1 MTRARNTA
9 DTQTASG
16 GPVSPGIAGKNAIIN
31 GGMDI
36 WQRGTSITTSGAYT
50 TDRWAEVSG
59 NSIVYTRSTDVP
71 SGLGFT
77 YSVSRAGTGS
87 NMNQR
92 IESLQAAPLAGQTA
106 TLSFYYKSTVG
117 SDSLNVQMWYANT
130 ADNFASLT
138 QIGSTQTVSTPSS
151 SWTRFTYT
159 VAIPSG
165 GANGIGIYIYRGS
178 GATSTTFITGV
189 QLELGSVATPFS
201 RAGGTIQGE
210 LAACQRYYQVA
221 TRNDAWA
228 HGSCISTSA
237 SNAGVSLLAEMRA
250 APTITLST
258 TGTTSGTI
266 NYLNSAGNYPGT
278 TGTLV
283 ATAITKNGFVVAGS
297 LYTSAFTAGQSVILY
312 ANQSQEVWK
321 ASIEL

>member
-16 GPVSPGIAGKNAIIN
+16 GPVSPGIAGKNVVIN

-130 ADNFASLT
+130 ADNFGSLT

-159 VAIPSG
+159 IAIPSG

-178 GATSTTFITGV
+178 GATSTTLITGV

-201 RAGGTIQGE
+201 RAGGSIQGE
-210 LAACQRYYQVA
+210 LAACQRYYARIVSGASYGAVGSGVWYSSTGASYYIKLPTTMRVSPTVSRSGLAMVGLSAGANPVTSVNGYYSGLDSINLQTVA
-221 TRNDAWA
+221 SI
-228 HGSCISTSA
+228 G
-237 SNAGVSLLAEMRA
+237 G
-250 APTITLST
+250 
-258 TGTTSGTI
+258 GTNGYGTVLI
-266 NYLNSAGNYPGT
+266 GNNSATDY
-278 TGTLV
+278 V
-283 ATAITKNGFVVAGS
+283 
-297 LYTSAFTAGQSVILY
+297 
-312 ANQSQEVWK
+312 EV
-321 ASIEL
+321 SSEL